1 MFRILAALVLLLS
14 LAPTLQAEDTPA
26 KHPLLPLLELT
37 EQRLRS
43 LDAVQDYTCTVV
55 KRERIEGRLQEA
67 QTMFVKLRQEQARG
81 GQVMVPLA
89 VYIRYLSPTELEGRE
104 VIYVQGA
111 NGGKMIVRKGGPRFA
126 HVTVAVAPDAP
137 AAFRDN
143 NHPIT
148 EIGFR
153 SMLLQL
159 LRYGR
164 EDLNYGECEVKY
176 YTGAKINGRVAT
188 VAEIVHPV
196 RRSHFQYHK
205 AQVFIDDQLQLP
217 VRFVVYDWP
226 AQDGGNPPLIE
237 EFTVVDIKLNV
248 GLADAEFDHRNPDY
262 HFSKSFRPEGLASH
276 Q

>member
-1 MFRILAALVLLLS
+1 MLRSLATLVLFLS
-14 LAPTLQAEDTPA
+14 LTSVLKAEETRE
-26 KHPLLPLLELT
+26 KHPLLPLIELT

-43 LDAVQDYTCTVV
+43 LEAVADYTCTVV
-55 KRERIEGRLQEA
+55 KRERIEGRLQET
-67 QTMFVKLRQEQARG
+67 QTMFLKLRQEQVRG
-81 GQVMVPLA
+81 GQVVVPLS
-89 VYIRYLSPTELEGRE
+89 VYLRYLGPTELEGRE

-126 HVTVAVAPDAP
+126 HVTVSVAPDAP
-137 AAFRDN
+137 AAFRDS

-188 VAEIVHPV
+188 VAEITHPV
-196 RRSHFQYHK
+196 RRSHFEYHK
-205 AQVFIDDQLQLP
+205 AQIFIDDQLQLP

-226 AQDGGNPPLIE
+226 AEDGVAPPLME
-237 EFTVVDIKLNV
+237 EFTVVDIQLNV
-248 GLADAEFDHRNPDY
+248 GLVDADFDHRNPAY
-262 HFSKSFRPEGLASH
+262 QFSKSFRPEGAA
-276 Q
+276 QK